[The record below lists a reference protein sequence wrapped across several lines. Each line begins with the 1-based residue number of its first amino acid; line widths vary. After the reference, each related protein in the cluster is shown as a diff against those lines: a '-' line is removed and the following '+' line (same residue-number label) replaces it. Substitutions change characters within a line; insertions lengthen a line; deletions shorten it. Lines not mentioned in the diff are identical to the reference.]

1 LSVDWL
7 LGQFSKDPG
16 RACAA
21 YRCFVAEGM
30 QHPSIWEALR
40 DQIYLGSEAFIEKV
54 KREVDAEA
62 YQKCRVCSA
71 DQAHCRSGN
80 MSRVGQIGKRRWR

>member
-1 LSVDWL
+1 VEQLPGDSGARAWAMMVEDGRL

-21 YRCFVAEGM
+21 YHRFVAEGM

-40 DQIYLGSEAFIEKV
+40 DQ
-54 KREVDAEA
+54 
-62 YQKCRVCSA
+62 SA
-71 DQAHCRSGN
+71 
-80 MSRVGQIGKRRWR
+80 